1 MGQLRHGRGAGEG
14 AGEAIGELAGRT
26 RMEVAL
32 GGRGVRVAHRCLYAW
47 QVDAAGDKE
56 RAVRVSEV
64 VEPKRLEAGS
74 VSCALEAAPQR
85 RRVESPPEPACEHVV
100 IRSREVTTLFQALE
114 RVGRLVGK
122 RDLASPA
129 ALR

>member
-32 GGRGVRVAHRCLYAW
+32 GGRDVRVAHRCLYAW

-85 RRVESPPEPACEHVV
+85 RVAARAGLRTRSHPVLRSHHAVSGARARWPLGREAGPGEPGG
-100 IRSREVTTLFQALE
+100 S
-114 RVGRLVGK
+114 
-122 RDLASPA
+122 
-129 ALR
+129 